1 MYREDLAYIHD
12 QGFSDLAENAVAI
25 ILKTLQNN
33 HKQQGKVIDLG
44 CGSGITAQ
52 KLSGLGYDVIGVD
65 LSPDLIAIARQRVPE
80 VQFYTESLF
89 TFSFPFCEAVIA
101 IGECLNYL
109 FDCQNT
115 TKKRLKLFK
124 NIYDK
129 LSYNGF
135 FLFDIAETGRVSNGY
150 FKTYTEGKE
159 WVVLMT
165 AEEDKDKKKLTRWI
179 TTFRKIDKL
188 YRKQQEVHILCLLD
202 HKEII
207 KTLENIGFKV
217 DILTSYYNF
226 KFSQGH
232 RGLLAKK
239 L

>member
-1 MYREDLAYIHD
+1 M
-12 QGFSDLAENAVAI
+12 
-25 ILKTLQNN
+25 
-33 HKQQGKVIDLG
+33 IDLG
-44 CGSGITAQ
+44 CGSGIIAQ
-52 KLSGLGYDVIGVD
+52 KLSVLGYDVIGVD
-65 LSPDLIAIARQRVPE
+65 LSYDLIAIARKKVPQ
-80 VQFYTESLF
+80 VQFLADSLF
-89 TFSFPFCEAVIA
+89 TFSFPFCDAVIA

-115 TKKRLKLFK
+115 SEKRLELFK

-135 FLFDIAETGRVSNGY
+135 FLFDIAEPGRVPNGH

-159 WVVLMT
+159 WFVLMT
-165 AEEDKDKKKLTRWI
+165 AEEDKDKKKLVRRI
-179 TTFRKIDKL
+179 TTFRKINEL
-188 YRKQQEVHILCLLD
+188 YRKQQEVHTLCLLD

-207 KTLENIGFKV
+207 KVLKNIGFEV
-217 DILTSYYNF
+217 ELLTNYYNF